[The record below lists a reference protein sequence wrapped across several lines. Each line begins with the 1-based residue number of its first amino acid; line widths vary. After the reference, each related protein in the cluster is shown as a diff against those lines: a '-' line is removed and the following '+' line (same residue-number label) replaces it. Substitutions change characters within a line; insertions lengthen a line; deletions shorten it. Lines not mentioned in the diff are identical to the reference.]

1 MQVKQAARLSSA
13 PRMAIVGSG
22 GKTSALFQIAR
33 EYRQGGTGGTSRVLL
48 SATSHMAIDQLGFAD
63 RHIVLES
70 LSDVE
75 PYERDLPE
83 GITLFT
89 GGLIEN
95 ERIAGLNEKLLQGV
109 LRLADIYQAPLLIE
123 ADGSRRKPIK
133 APAFH
138 EPAIPSWV
146 DSVMVVTGLSALGHP
161 LNQEWVHR
169 PERFAQLA
177 GMSLGNDVKWDALI
191 RVLTHSQGGL
201 KNIPED
207 ARRLLFLNQA
217 DNVDLRTQAE
227 EKTAILVEQFHA
239 VLVGAINP
247 QQIDKEKHETRANKI
262 VRDPI
267 FAVYEPIAAILLAA
281 GASQRFGTPKQ
292 LLDWDGLP
300 LVRKAAQTALTAG
313 FSEVLVISGAFS
325 EQVRKALHDLPVRV
339 IYNQDWKDGQST
351 SVRAGLATVDRR
363 TCGAIFLLADQ
374 PFVTSSLLRDLI
386 TLHAHTLAP
395 IVAPRVG
402 KTRANPI
409 LFDRSTFSD
418 LMSLSGD
425 MGGRGIFSRYPI
437 TWLPWDDSNL
447 LEDIDTP
454 EDYQRIKDKFV
465 ISS

>member
-33 EYRQGGTGGTSRVLL
+33 EYRQGGTGKASRVLL
-48 SATSHMAIDQLGFAD
+48 SATSHMAINQLGFAD
-63 RHIVLES
+63 RHIVVES

-95 ERIAGLNEKLLQGV
+95 ERIAGLNERLLQGI

-133 APAFH
+133 APALH

-146 DSVMVVTGLSALGHP
+146 DTVMVVTGLSAIGHP

-177 GMSLGNDVKWDALI
+177 GMSLEDEVKWDGLI

-217 DNVDLRTQAE
+217 DNAGLRTQAE
-227 EKTAILVEQFHA
+227 EKSTILVEHFHA
-239 VLVGAINP
+239 VLVGAINL
-247 QQIDKEKHETRANKI
+247 QKIGQEKYVKRADTI

-300 LVRKAAQTALTAG
+300 LVRRAAQTALAAG
-313 FSEVLVISGAFS
+313 FSEVLVISGAFG
-325 EQVRKALHDLPVRV
+325 EQVQRVLHDLPLRI
-339 IYNQDWKDGQST
+339 IYNKDWKNGQST
-351 SVRAGLATVDRR
+351 SVRAGLATLDSR

-374 PFVTSSLLRDLI
+374 PFVTSSLLRKLI

-395 IVAPRVG
+395 IVAPWVG
-402 KTRANPI
+402 KKRSNPI

-425 MGGRGIFSRYPI
+425 VGGRGIFSRYPI
-437 TWLPWDDSNL
+437 TWLPWDDLNL

-454 EDYQRIKDKFV
+454 EDYQRLMGKFM